1 MAATRPGPPQLT
13 NLYHLRTVG
22 TEKTCSMCGKATFAC
37 LATPDV
43 GDFIYVCTSHLADPG
58 FAKPATSSSTNS
70 TLSSALRP
78 SSASHTN
85 LEAEIDKV
93 KAEYEAKLA
102 VKDKALTG
110 AAAAKSS
117 PSPSWLQSGLRTG
130 YSAVSSLATT
140 TMATMNTPLAP
151 PPAPLPSPQEGNKAI
166 ALNSRVFTLHRSIFA
181 MRQDAVKNTWQAQ
194 DARERAKRLR
204 LPSVP
209 ISRP

>member
-58 FAKPATSSSTNS
+58 FAKPATSSNTPST
-70 TLSSALRP
+70 P
-78 SSASHTN
+78 SSISSPAPPSPAN
-85 LEAEIDKV
+85 LQSEIEKV

-102 VKDKALTG
+102 AKDKTLAD
-110 AAAAKSS
+110 AAVAKSS
-117 PSPSWLQSGLRTG
+117 SSSSWLHSGLKTG

-140 TMATMNTPLAP
+140 TMATITTPLAP
-151 PPAPLPSPQEGNKAI
+151 PPAPVPSPHEVNKAI
-166 ALNSRVFTLHRSIFA
+166 ALNSKVFTLHRSIFA
-181 MRQDAVKNTWQAQ
+181 MRQDAVKKKWQAQ
-194 DARERAKRLR
+194 DARERAKGLG